1 MTTIHRRKL
10 SEHFTVLPNQLL
22 CDKRLSFKAR
32 GLLVMMLSKPENW
45 KTNASWIEDQATEG
59 REALQGAFKE
69 LETFGYLKRVCE
81 RDPQTKRVTCMTWH
95 WSDSSSPPDGIPDDG
110 LPSDGEPSSTK
121 NGIEKEQSFPELKNS
136 GTDLGELFTFSKPV
150 EKEVVLAEPP
160 KRRGRPPKPADPR
173 HSQFIDA
180 FCSAHFERVG
190 ERYFVKAQDGAMLK
204 KLLTHTDKPVEEL
217 MEIVKWCWYRENE
230 DKFCPKDIKV
240 SEIWHL
246 AAKWNTIIKEAVI
259 K

>member
-1 MTTIHRRKL
+1 MLIVQRCAGGNSTNLYTLTSAEQWKSKKHGTPVQQTPHHCPTDTPPL
-10 SEHFTVLPNQLL
+10 SVGHPKVFQ
-22 CDKRLSFKAR
+22 
-32 GLLVMMLSKPENW
+32 
-45 KTNASWIEDQATEG
+45 EG
-59 REALQGAFKE
+59 N
-69 LETFGYLKRVCE
+69 
-81 RDPQTKRVTCMTWH
+81 
-95 WSDSSSPPDGIPDDG
+95 PDI
-110 LPSDGEPSSTK
+110 
-121 NGIEKEQSFPELKNS
+121 PELKNS
-136 GTDLGELFTFSKPV
+136 GTDLGELFTFPKPV
-150 EKEVVLAEPP
+150 EKEAILAETP
-160 KRRGRPPKPADPR
+160 KRRGRPPKPTDPR

-180 FCSAHFERVG
+180 FCEAHFERVG

-204 KLLTHTDKPVEEL
+204 KLLTHTDKPVGEL